1 MNKQPEALRLAD
13 ELAIQDQCDFYKVC
27 EEAAL
32 ELRWLHEEN
41 ERLRRDADRYRWLR
55 DMIYDDRIIVAA
67 DRMLNGEALDVAVD
81 AALQEQPR

>member
-1 MNKQPEALRLAD
+1 MNEQPEALRLAD

>member
-1 MNKQPEALRLAD
+1 MNEQPEALRLAD

-41 ERLRRDADRYRWLR
+41 ERLRRDAYRYRWLR

>member
-1 MNKQPEALRLAD
+1 MNEQPEALRLAD
-13 ELAIQDQCDFYKVC
+13 ELAIQNQCDFYKVC

>member
-1 MNKQPEALRLAD
+1 MGQMNEQPEALRLAD

-67 DRMLNGEALDVAVD
+67 DRMLNGEALDD
-81 AALQEQPR
+81 TELRS